1 MKKLFF
7 LLSFFPIFVQGQIN
21 ETFSDGNFHINPAGS
36 EWVGDTSEYKINT
49 TISTIPTKPLLQ
61 LNNTITAISYLATT
75 NTLINNT
82 EWHFYSRVPSTSAT
96 NYARFYL
103 ASDQQNLEGSLNGYF
118 VQIGGADDK
127 ISLCKQTGATG
138 SFSVLVPGPVE
149 CLSSINQI
157 HVKVTR
163 DLAGN
168 WSLFSDTTNTVTGNS
183 YILHGTFSE
192 PIVTLVPSFAGV
204 YCNYTSS
211 NGTSYY
217 FDDIYAGGIIVDTI
231 APVISSISAISNN
244 QVEVLF
250 SESVFQSIA
259 ETISNYS
266 VNGGIGNPITAIR
279 DATNLALVHLT
290 FASGFIEGQTYSLT
304 TSNIQDLAV
313 NTMVTANNDF
323 VFYLPKSY
331 DIVINELMADPDPA
345 VGLPAYE
352 YMELYNRTNFPISLK
367 DWTLAF
373 GSYTKIFP
381 DVSIQAHGY
390 LILTKAEAIT
400 GLSVY
405 GTCVDFFTNIYSLT
419 NDGATIVLSNNLGKI
434 IHTITYSSDWYQN
447 ANKKDGGW
455 SLEQIDPNNPCG
467 AMNNWRASVDVK
479 GGTPGSTNSI
489 NAANADNIRPEIDR
503 VGMLTQSSIQL
514 FFTETLDSLLL
525 KNVSNYSVDNSIGNP
540 SSVSIVG
547 PDFKSVILQFAG
559 TFQNSVIYYITIS
572 DTIKDCAGNIAT
584 FSSAKFAI
592 PSAAVKGD
600 ILINEVLSNPKDN
613 GVDFVEIYNHSNKV
627 IEMKYLVLASY
638 DTINNVLTSVN
649 PISADGFLI
658 FPQEYYVL
666 TTNPDMVK
674 SQYSTTNP
682 KGFVKMSS
690 LPSFNNDDGVV
701 VIANQS
707 EVIIDKFTYSLGMQ
721 FPLLSTT
728 DGVSL
733 ERLSFERPTDD
744 KSNWHSA
751 AENVGFATPAYKNS
765 QYTPDQIPTNELTL
779 SPEIFSPDN
788 DGVNDVL
795 NINYLFSE
803 PGYVATIM
811 VYDSKGRLVRV
822 LEKSQLL
829 GTSGTFSWDGINEDA
844 EKSPI
849 GIYIVYM
856 EVFDLKGNTKHYK
869 KTAVLASKL

>member
-1 MKKLFF
+1 MKKIFF
-7 LLSFFPIFVQGQIN
+7 LLSFLPLLASAQIN
-21 ETFSDGNFHINPAGS
+21 ENFSDGNFHINPSGS
-36 EWVGDTSEYKINT
+36 EWLGDTAEFKINT
-49 TISTIPTKPLLQ
+49 TISTIPSKPLLQ
-61 LNNTITAISYLATT
+61 LNNTITAISYLATS

-82 EWHFYSRVPSTSAT
+82 EWHFYARVPSTSAT

-163 DLAGN
+163 DLSGN
-168 WSLFSDTTNTVTGNS
+168 WNLFSDTTNTVTGNS
-183 YILHGTFSE
+183 YILHGSYNE
-192 PIVTLVPSFAGV
+192 PSVTLISGFAGV

-231 APVISSISAISNN
+231 APIISSVTAISNN
-244 QVEVLF
+244 QVDVLF

-279 DATNLALVHLT
+279 DASNFALIHLT
-290 FASGFIEGQTYSLT
+290 FSSSFIEGQTYDLT
-304 TSNIQDLAV
+304 IINIQDLAS
-313 NTMVTANNDF
+313 NALLTTTNSFAY
-323 VFYLPKSY
+323 YLPKTY
-331 DIVINELMADPDPA
+331 DIVINELMADPDPV

-352 YMELYNRTNFPISLK
+352 YLELYNRTNFPINLK
-367 DWTLAF
+367 NWTLVF
-373 GSYTKIFP
+373 GSYTKTFP
-381 DVSIQAHGY
+381 DVSIQSHGY
-390 LILTKAEAIT
+390 LILTKAEAIA

-405 GTCVDFFTNIYSLT
+405 GACVDFFTNIYSLT

-455 SLEQIDPNNPCG
+455 SLEQIDPSNPCG
-467 AMNNWRASVDVK
+467 GMNNWRASADSK
-479 GGTPGSTNSI
+479 GGSPGSINSI
-489 NAANADNIRPEIDR
+489 NASNLDIILPEIER
-503 VGMLTQSSIQL
+503 VAMLTPNSIQL
-514 FFTETLDSLLL
+514 FFTESLDTILL
-525 KNVSNYSVDNSIGNP
+525 KNISNYSVDNSIGNP
-540 SSVSIVG
+540 TSVSIVA
-547 PDFKSVILQFAG
+547 PENKSVILQFSSI
-559 TFQNSVIYYITIS
+559 FQNNIIYYITIS
-572 DTIKDCAGNIAT
+572 DTIKDCSGNIAPFT
-584 FSSAKFAI
+584 SAKFAI
-592 PSAAVKGD
+592 PSAASKGN

-613 GVDFVEIYNHSNKV
+613 GVDFVEIYNNSTKV

-649 PISADGFLI
+649 PISVDGFLI

-666 TTNPDMVK
+666 TTNPDIVK
-674 SQYSTTNP
+674 SQYSTPNP
-682 KGFVKMSS
+682 KGFVKMAAM
-690 LPSFNNDDGVV
+690 PSFNNDDGIV

-721 FPLLSTT
+721 FPLLSTS

-733 ERLSFERPTDD
+733 ERLSFSRSTDD

-751 AENVGFATPAYKNS
+751 AEDVGFATPAYKNS
-765 QYTPDQIPTNELTL
+765 QSTPEQLPTNELTL
-779 SPEIFSPDN
+779 SPEIFSPDMN
-788 DGVNDVL
+788 GVNDVL
-795 NINYLFSE
+795 NINYLFNE
-803 PGYVATIM
+803 PGYVATITI
-811 VYDSKGRLVRV
+811 YDSKGRLVRV
-822 LEKSQLL
+822 LVKSQLL